1 MNYTAEVLR
10 SMALAKRRTVHLC
23 LIMQIGETYSK
34 PTQMPPQIKMTWVLY
49 WTLKIRSMVT
59 CNQISLIKRT
69 KITSHLMIP
78 LLRKQVL
85 ALMPTGQL
93 KEVMPKWLTRV
104 IDKTHTERN
113 KPNYHHRYLNR
124 LITQSINLWTSPSLM
139 LTTLQ
144 ISKDKIITCTLI
156 SLEGTLLVLNHK
168 RILA

>member
-1 MNYTAEVLR
+1 MMNYMVEALL

-23 LIMQIGETYSK
+23 RIMQIGETYSK
-34 PTQMPPQIKMTWVLY
+34 PTQMPPQIKMTWVLH

-69 KITSHLMIP
+69 KITNHLMTP
-78 LLRKQVL
+78 LLRKQAL

-93 KEVMPKWLTRV
+93 KEVMLKWLTRV
-104 IDKTHTERN
+104 IDKTHIERN

-139 LTTLQ
+139 LTTSQ

-168 RILA
+168 RI